1 MEKNYDRRI
10 KDFTDVLYL
19 IDEKEVGREFV
30 IIKML
35 SLNEIMYMNNVKII
49 VSVAYDYENIKKG
62 LLKNLKKE
70 DIISLDDMQDL
81 RF

>member
-1 MEKNYDRRI
+1 
-10 KDFTDVLYL
+10 
-19 IDEKEVGREFV
+19 
-30 IIKML
+30 ML
-35 SLNEIMYMNNVKII
+35 SPNEIMYMNNVKII

>member
-19 IDEKEVGREFV
+19 IDENEVGREFV